1 MPKAIMDS
9 ELFPDNKILI
19 IMKKGGKMLVGKHLS
34 TDMEKETLLMLV
46 DQAVEQIKSSC
57 DED

>member
-1 MPKAIMDS
+1 MDS
-9 ELFPDNKILI
+9 ELFPDNKVLI

-34 TDMEKETLLMLV
+34 TDMDKETLLILV